1 MWSLFSIVQHFTA
14 YWVILDITLPTLSL
28 TEYLWHTL
36 LVCGLKTRFNSF
48 RVFFR
53 VLHDNYTYYYYSCC
67 CFLIV
72 LTCVFFLHLFVK
84 C

>member
-36 LVCGLKTRFNSF
+36 LVCGLIVSEYFSEYYMIIILIIIIVVV
-48 RVFFR
+48 VF
-53 VLHDNYTYYYYSCC
+53 L
-67 CFLIV
+67 
-72 LTCVFFLHLFVK
+72 
-84 C
+84 